1 MTLTGAIGELEPLID
16 DDAYADFSGNRAL
29 VTNAWAYARFT
40 FDAVNL
46 PNEEEQKAAAK
57 RAEAHR
63 AEAAWIAELADDL
76 IDDPASDRRHGWCS
90 ACFAPHHHR
99 KVNRPTGQPSAYL
112 CVGCGSP
119 TVPCLG
125 PGCSNMAVRQPGAMK
140 ALRYCAE
147 HRHEISGFAKA
158 DRGMGALED
167 YRDFLKY
174 ERANL
179 SRTTKLVG
187 VGIAGLALGAPAA
200 AAAAPAIGGAIGVLA
215 GGYSG
220 AVATNVGLA
229 ILGGGSIASG
239 GFGMAGGTF
248 VITALGSGLGGAMS
262 ASVLNS
268 YVREDKSFHIEKL
281 RDGRGVPVIVC
292 NGFLSESG
300 RGWGEWENI
309 VTTRYPD
316 APVYRVHWG
325 AKELKDLGLLVGG
338 GFAAG
343 AGGAAFA
350 GVVAQAAKAAA
361 QKVTPIAPAFIAAN
375 LVQNPWTVAK
385 KRAEKT
391 GVILADLLARSN
403 ATSYVLVGHSLGARA
418 MVVAAQTLGTK
429 PGGPTLE
436 SVHLLGAAI
445 GREGDWHTLT
455 TAVSEAVYNYHSVH
469 DNVLKILYAAAELGE
484 KAAGLGGFTPEVL
497 KLKNVDVSADV
508 KDHSGYHPAV
518 ILQ

>member
-1 MTLTGAIGELEPLID
+1 MTLTGAVGELEPLID
-16 DDAYADFSGNRAL
+16 DDAHAEFSGNRAL

-46 PNEEEQKAAAK
+46 PNEEEQKAATK

-76 IDDPASDRRHGWCS
+76 ADDLASERRHGWCS

-99 KVNRPTGQPSAYL
+99 KVNRPTGQPPAYL

-125 PGCSNMAVRQPGAMK
+125 PGCNNMAVRQPGAMK

-147 HRHEISGFAKA
+147 HRHEIPGFAKA
-158 DRGMGALED
+158 DRGMGSLED

-174 ERANL
+174 ERPNL

-187 VGIAGLALGAPAA
+187 VGVAGLALGAPAA

-229 ILGGGSIASG
+229 ILGGGSLASG
-239 GFGMAGGTF
+239 GFGMAGGTL

-300 RGWGEWENI
+300 RGWGEWEHI
-309 VTTRYPD
+309 VTARYPD

-325 AKELKDLGLLVGG
+325 AKELKDLGFLVGG

-343 AGGAAFA
+343 AGGFA
-350 GVVAQAAKAAA
+350 LAGAVAQAARAAV

-403 ATSYVLVGHSLGARA
+403 AESYVLVGHSLGARA

-429 PGGPTLE
+429 PGGPALE

-445 GREGDWHTLT
+445 GRKSDWHTLT
-455 TAVSEAVYNYHSVH
+455 TAVSGAVYNYHSAH
-469 DNVLKILYAAAELGE
+469 DNVLKYLYAAAELGE
-484 KAAGLGGFTPEVL
+484 KPAGLKGFIPEVL